1 MTSFTVA
8 PPTREKNM
16 DPEPFWSLPL
26 AGGPVRVPPTPDGVR
41 ARLSPDERTAFEDR
55 LARTPGQHLVF
66 VVLDA
71 AVPPAARQQDPDT
84 LARLLGGDF
93 TGVTD
98 ETGQQVHLPDI
109 EGDSPVWF
117 IPYTGQGTVEIPATI
132 AGVHARLDDGRR
144 AEFDTEVGATPA
156 HLLHFTI
163 LQYATPDE
171 VTAETDAVVA
181 QLRDN
186 TPTIP
191 GGHGD
196 EAVA

>member
-1 MTSFTVA
+1 M
-8 PPTREKNM
+8 E
-16 DPEPFWSLPL
+16 PEPFWSLPL
-26 AGGPVRVPPTPDGVR
+26 AGGSVRVPSAPAGIR
-41 ARLSPDERTAFEDR
+41 ARLSPEGLSAFEDR

-66 VVLDA
+66 VVLEA

-84 LARLLGGDF
+84 VARLLDGDF

-98 ETGQQVHLPDI
+98 ETGEQVHLPDI

-117 IPYTGQGTVEIPATI
+117 IPYTGQGTVEVPATI
-132 AGVHARLDDGRR
+132 AGVHARLEGDRR
-144 AEFDTEVGATPA
+144 AEFDAEVASTPA

-163 LQYATPDE
+163 LQYATPDA

-181 QLRDN
+181 QLRAN
-186 TPTIP
+186 TPTAR